1 MEKIFNI
8 KDISNEARSTVE
20 SVLNKKAEGI
30 TSITKDNGEW
40 RVLVDV
46 LERRAVPDT
55 QDILSSYELK
65 MTENLEL
72 TGYRRVGMRRRADRI
87 VEEEA

>member
-20 SVLNKKAEGI
+20 SILNKKAEGI
-30 TSITKDNGEW
+30 TSITRDNGEW

-72 TGYRRVGMRRRADRI
+72 TGYRRVGMRRRADLI
-87 VEEEA
+87 VGEEV